1 MIISIKQ
8 CTPVRNFS
16 QFENFQICAKFQLI
30 WRTLYSGTKF
40 APQKYESQ
48 NCKKVNIKFK
58 IRISQC
64 TTAPNYSQFGKLQF
78 LGPNLSQNTLGWS
91 SSTNATWE
99 QLILSK
105 KSKHQIRN
113 KDIAMYYC
121 TRFQSLWRISVSGTK
136 FAPKHLWLEY

>member
-1 MIISIKQ
+1 MHHP
-8 CTPVRNFS
+8 CT
-16 QFENFQICAKFQLI
+16 KFQLF
-30 WRTLYSGTKF
+30 WNTLNFGAKF
-40 APQKYESQ
+40 ATPPPPPPAKKKKNEWQT
-48 NCKKVNIKFK
+48 CKKVNIKFK
-58 IRISQC
+58 IKISQC
-64 TTAPNYSQFGKLQF
+64 TTVRNYSQFGKLQF